1 MKTLSLLVGS
11 SVVLFALGCDSNSG
25 PAPKPPS
32 TTAAA
37 PSPVE
42 STPNDQTPAPTWR
55 VSTPT
60 DDARTATV
68 GGVVFPKPPTWTWQ
82 PTSMRFRTLE
92 YQVPGQGDGSGAAEL
107 VFSLFLGGDGGPTSM
122 NIERWKGQFR
132 TADGEVAEAVEE
144 SGEADGMKISMVSA
158 AGHYKSMGAP
168 APRAGM
174 GHASAIIEAPGR
186 RIFVRLVGPEATVN
200 AAEATFREMVSNAS
214 LAKK

>member
-1 MKTLSLLVGS
+1 
-11 SVVLFALGCDSNSG
+11 
-25 PAPKPPS
+25 
-32 TTAAA
+32 
-37 PSPVE
+37 
-42 STPNDQTPAPTWR
+42 
-55 VSTPT
+55 
-60 DDARTATV
+60 
-68 GGVVFPKPPTWTWQ
+68 
-82 PTSMRFRTLE
+82 MRFRTLE